1 MAATSAPIPIPQNHP
16 TELQELISFKSWP
29 EVIERC
35 RSHPHE
41 VGSNINHRNDRG
53 YSALHTLTAYNH
65 DVDGEALVPVVTAI
79 LTAADEIDYGS
90 AYRLGNNNIVDDD
103 SGAAPIIHGENGTVT
118 VRHQNDGTSNNANA
132 NSRVNTNEIVER
144 RGDEAS
150 RNRGSWRLLL
160 DQNNVR

>member
-53 YSALHTLTAYNH
+53 YTALHTLTAYNH
-65 DVDGEALVPVVTAI
+65 DVDGDALVPVVTAI

-90 AYRLGNNNIVDDD
+90 AYRLGNNNNVDHSD
-103 SGAAPIIHGENGTVT
+103 APIIHGENGTVM
-118 VRHQNDGTSNNANA
+118 HQNDGTSNNANA